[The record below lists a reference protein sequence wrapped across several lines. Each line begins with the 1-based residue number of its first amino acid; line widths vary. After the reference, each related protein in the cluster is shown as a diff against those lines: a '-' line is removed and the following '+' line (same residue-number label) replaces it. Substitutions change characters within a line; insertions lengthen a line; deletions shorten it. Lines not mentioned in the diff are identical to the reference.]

1 MQAKPQVA
9 AFINFYLT
17 YVNEEIV
24 DVGYFP
30 ASTDALNAARKHGLD
45 AMARTCAVA
54 APTAG

>member
-1 MQAKPQVA
+1 MQEKPQVA

-30 ASTDALNAARKHGLD
+30 ASAEALNAARQAWLD
-45 AMARTCAVA
+45 AM
-54 APTAG
+54 GQ

>member
-1 MQAKPQVA
+1 MQEKPQVA

-30 ASTDALNAARKHGLD
+30 ASDAALTAARQAWL
-45 AMARTCAVA
+45 A
-54 APTAG
+54 ANS